1 MNNPRILIAA
11 PASGSGKTMVTCGL
25 LRALQRRGLVPA
37 SFKCGPD
44 YIDPMFHTKVLG
56 THSRNLDTFFTDEEM
71 TKYLFLKNSEGA
83 DISVMEG
90 VMGYYDGL
98 GGVSVTASA
107 YDLSRATRT
116 PSVLLV
122 DARGSS
128 VSILAVIKGFLTYRE
143 DSLIKGVILNR
154 MSGMLYPRI
163 RKLIE
168 EELGIKVYGY
178 VEKLTDFTLESRHLG
193 LVMPDEVADLGSK
206 LDYLAVQLEKTL
218 DIDGLI
224 ELAGSAVPISSHIE
238 KNWMGKRDGT
248 RIGVAR
254 DEAFCFMYED
264 NLELLKELGAELAEF
279 SPLHDERLP
288 EGISGLIL
296 YGGYPELFAGKLS
309 ANTAMRES
317 IRDAAAAGMPC
328 MAECG
333 GFMYLHDKMEDME
346 GNEYPMAGVVRGKAY
361 RTDKLGRFGYIELSP
376 MNSQMLGM
384 DVGTIKA
391 HEFHYFDS
399 TACGDAFLAKK
410 PLQDRSW
417 RCIQGGSSLIA
428 GFPHLYYYSNPEAAG
443 RFVEACRCY
452 KKDKEA
458 GGIKG

>member
-71 TKYLFLKNSEGA
+71 TKYLFLKNSKGA

-128 VSILAVIKGFLTYRE
+128 VSILAVVKGFLTYRE

-193 LVMPDEVADLGSK
+193 LVMPDEVADLGRK

-224 ELAGSAVPISSHIE
+224 EHRRG
-238 KNWMGKRDGT
+238 
-248 RIGVAR
+248 
-254 DEAFCFMYED
+254 
-264 NLELLKELGAELAEF
+264 
-279 SPLHDERLP
+279 ER
-288 EGISGLIL
+288 
-296 YGGYPELFAGKLS
+296 
-309 ANTAMRES
+309 
-317 IRDAAAAGMPC
+317 
-328 MAECG
+328 
-333 GFMYLHDKMEDME
+333 
-346 GNEYPMAGVVRGKAY
+346 
-361 RTDKLGRFGYIELSP
+361 
-376 MNSQMLGM
+376 
-384 DVGTIKA
+384 
-391 HEFHYFDS
+391 
-399 TACGDAFLAKK
+399 
-410 PLQDRSW
+410 
-417 RCIQGGSSLIA
+417 
-428 GFPHLYYYSNPEAAG
+428 
-443 RFVEACRCY
+443 
-452 KKDKEA
+452 
-458 GGIKG
+458 